1 MTLSCIFEGQRKT
14 FSFDGDEVVIGRT
27 GALPDAQLRLDKDL
41 HISRRHARLYF
52 ESGNIFVEDLGSRA
66 GVYVNHARIEAP
78 WEVQSGDMIRVGD
91 TIICLEDPSASVLRD
106 HNPSLE
112 TIPASVPP
120 PLLAPP
126 AQETRFD
133 EPTTGDVSIG
143 KQMDVWHRNLF
154 FDSDRGE
161 ATAKRQRLLY
171 DLPVQFA
178 AQIDAKSLFNLIL
191 TRCIELVP
199 GAERGALLSYES
211 ASGKLLLRAS
221 VPEDYPPLSR
231 RLVKKAAAEGAGLVW
246 SYRRNERLIQTGIY
260 APLVLHENVIGTICV
275 DSPGLGHEFDEIDLK
290 FVVAAAHYAAATLG
304 MREWFEG

>member
-14 FSFDGDEVVIGRT
+14 YSFEGEEIVIGRT
-27 GALPDAQLRLDKDL
+27 GARPDAQLRLDKDL
-41 HISRRHARLYF
+41 HVSRRHARIYQQN
-52 ESGNIFVEDLGSRA
+52 GDIFVEDLGSRA

-106 HNPSLE
+106 HNPGME
-112 TIPASVPP
+112 TVHASVPP
-120 PLLAPP
+120 LLDTPDK
-126 AQETRFD
+126 ETRFD
-133 EPTTGDVSIG
+133 EPTTGDVTIG
-143 KQMDVWHRNLF
+143 KQIDVWHRALF
-154 FDSDRGE
+154 FESDHGE
-161 ATAKRQRLLY
+161 NTTKRQRLLY

-178 AQIDAKSLFNLIL
+178 AQIDAKSLFELIL

-221 VPEDYPPLSR
+221 VPDEYPPLSR

-275 DSPGLGHEFDEIDLK
+275 DSPGLGQEFDEIDLK
-290 FVVAAAHYAAATLG
+290 FVLAAAHYAAATLG
-304 MREWFEG
+304 MRDWFEG